1 MIDREA
7 LARGLE
13 AAGADGWLLF
23 DFHGVNPVVSR
34 VLGVSGMATRRLFVL
49 LPREGEP
56 VAVVHRIEMQPFAD
70 FEGRVIPYAR
80 WEELHDALRAVVAG
94 KTLAMEI
101 SPDDAVPYLDR
112 VPWGVVQ
119 LLTRLGARIVPSGAL
134 VTAMAARWEPSELED
149 HLFAAEA
156 LRTVALDAL
165 RWAVNQGGT
174 GLSES
179 ALQERVVTAI
189 HAAGLVFDHP
199 PIVGFGPNAANP
211 HYEPKAGQDLVLEE
225 NQVVLLDLWGGRS
238 LDTVFADQTW
248 MGFSGP
254 TPPERVLRVWD
265 TVRRA
270 REAACQAI
278 QDKARSGSVVTGADG
293 DRAARQVIE
302 AAGFGSYFVHR
313 TGHSIDRELH
323 GSGPHLDD
331 YETHDDRALMP
342 GVGFS
347 VEPGIYLPG
356 EFGVRSEVNMYWG
369 KDGPV
374 VTPGEPQVDLVVQ
387 EKPQGPGL
395 PGPASRAPA
404 PLPK

>member
-1 MIDREA
+1 MIDQAA
-7 LARGLE
+7 LRAGLD

-34 VLGVSGMATRRLFVL
+34 VLGTSGMATRRLFVL
-49 LPREGEP
+49 LPREGKP
-56 VAVVHRIEMQPFAD
+56 VAVVHRIEMQPFEHFD
-70 FEGRVIPYAR
+70 GTVLPYAR
-80 WEELHDALRAVVAG
+80 WQELHEALRSVVAG

-101 SPDDAVPYLDR
+101 SPEDAVPYLDR
-112 VPWGVVQ
+112 VPWGVVE
-119 LLTRLGARIVPSGAL
+119 LLTRLGATIVPSGSL
-134 VTAMAARWEPSELED
+134 VTAMAARWSSQELAD

-156 LRTVALDAL
+156 LKRVANAAL
-165 RWAVNQGGT
+165 EWAVQQGGT

-179 ALQERVVTAI
+179 ALQRRVVEAM

-211 HYEPKAGQDLVLEE
+211 HYEPLPGKDRGLER

-238 LDTVFADQTW
+238 LTTVFADQTW

-254 TPPERVLRVWD
+254 TPPAKVVAVWQ
-265 TVRRA
+265 TVRAA
-270 REAACQAI
+270 REATCRTI
-278 QDKARSGSVVTGADG
+278 QEKARAGEAVLGADG
-293 DRAARQVIE
+293 DRAARGVIE
-302 AAGFGSYFVHR
+302 AAGFGEYFVHR

-369 KDGPV
+369 EDGPV
-374 VTPGEPQVDLVVQ
+374 VTPAGPQEELIVA
-387 EKPQGPGL
+387 GG
-395 PGPASRAPA
+395 
-404 PLPK
+404 

>member
-1 MIDREA
+1 MIDQGA
-7 LARGLE
+7 LRRGLD

-49 LPREGEP
+49 LPRDGEP

-70 FEGRVIPYAR
+70 FQGRVMPYAR
-80 WEELHDALRAVVAG
+80 WEELHDALRTIVAG

-101 SPDDAVPYLDR
+101 SPDDSVPYLDR

-119 LLTRLGARIVPSGAL
+119 LLTRLGATIVPSGSL
-134 VTAMAARWEPSELED
+134 VTALAARWSKAELED

-156 LRTVALDAL
+156 LKRVANEAL
-165 RWAVNQGGT
+165 EWAVRQGGT
-174 GLSES
+174 GLTES
-179 ALQERVVTAI
+179 ALQARVVKAI
-189 HAAGLVFDHP
+189 HEAGLVFDHP

-211 HYEPKAGQDLVLEE
+211 HYEPVAGKDLSLER
-225 NQVVLLDLWGGRS
+225 NQIVLLDLWGGRS

-248 MGFSGP
+248 MGFSGA
-254 TPPERVLRVWD
+254 TPPERVLKVWE
-265 TVRRA
+265 TVRQA
-270 REAACQAI
+270 RDATCQAI
-278 QDKARSGSVVTGADG
+278 QAKVRAGETVVGADG
-293 DRAARQVIE
+293 DRAARGVIE
-302 AAGFGSYFVHR
+302 AAGFGASFVHR

-369 KDGPV
+369 EDGPV
-374 VTPGEPQVDLVVQ
+374 VTPGGPQEELIV
-387 EKPQGPGL
+387 G
-395 PGPASRAPA
+395 S
-404 PLPK
+404 